1 MVSRRNTLHLIRI
14 LQVGKYYP
22 PYRGGMETHLAD
34 LCRTIKDRVDLR
46 VLVAHT
52 EKETQSERIE
62 DVPVIRLGTPW
73 KLFSNPICP
82 SLQWEIRRAK
92 VDVIHCHWPNPMAL
106 AAIMASGNPAKLVI
120 TYHSDI
126 VKQKVLGMWLQ
137 PLFDWAARRATIIA
151 TSPDYV
157 ESSRTLSRHRDRC
170 LVIPLGIEPKPFLN
184 PPDHLVRG
192 YRERF
197 RQRVIL
203 ASGRHVY
210 YKGFQYL
217 IEAMKEIRGHLVL
230 SGDGPLTDSL
240 RKMAAEAGLLE
251 RITFLG
257 NVTDEEL
264 RALYAICDVFAFPS
278 VARSEAFGLV
288 QLEAMAAGKPVVNT
302 SIASGVPFVSR
313 HEETGITVPPS
324 DPAALAKALN
334 MLLDDGRLRGF
345 YGAAAR
351 RRVLEHF
358 TLEKMAQK
366 TYEAYRDILGVPAV
380 KSAVGTTGLA

>member
-1 MVSRRNTLHLIRI
+1 MIRV

-34 LCRTIKDRVDLR
+34 LCQTIKDRVDLR

-52 EKETQSERIE
+52 ENQALSERIE
-62 DVPVIRLGTPW
+62 DVPVQRLATPW

-82 SLQWEIRRAK
+82 SLQREIREAK

-106 AAIMASGNPAKLVI
+106 AAIMASGNPAKVVI

-126 VKQKVLGMWLQ
+126 VKQKMLGTALQ
-137 PLFDWAARRATIIA
+137 PLFDWAARRALIIA

-157 ESSRTLSRHRDRC
+157 ASSPTLSRHRDRC
-170 LVIPLGIEPKPFLN
+170 RVIPLGIDPKPFMN

-197 RQRVIL
+197 GQRVIL
-203 ASGRHVY
+203 ATGRHVY

-217 IEAMKEIRGHLVL
+217 IEAMKDIRGHLVL
-230 SGDGPLTDSL
+230 SGDGPLTDSW

-257 NVTDEEL
+257 NVSDEQL

-313 HEETGITVPPS
+313 HEETGFTVPPG

-334 MLLDDGRLRGF
+334 TLLDDGRLRAF
-345 YGAAAR
+345 YGDAAR

-358 TLEKMAQK
+358 TLERMAQN
-366 TYEAYRDILGVPAV
+366 TFEAYRDVLGILADRPAV
-380 KSAVGTTGLA
+380 GVRGLA